1 MDFTKPYNRAEWIDF
16 LETRFMPND
25 FNINVEENIHV
36 EHKYDY
42 IKEVNYLG
50 ESERLGVKVYEI
62 KHISAYDP
70 RISLTRESF
79 KLMSSYGESK
89 ALVLF
94 TTPKDK
100 NYRFSLIT
108 IDLTIEEG
116 KIKEEISNPK
126 RYSFILGED
135 TKIHT
140 PKEYLVEKGRVINFE
155 DLKNRFSIEVVNKEF
170 YDKIA
175 ILFTKLT
182 GGIRTIGNR
191 NEEFKPKLRLPS
203 GQDHEALQRFAVR
216 LIGRIVFCWFLK
228 KKKSDKNKIALVQED
243 ILSVQAIEKNNNY
256 YHKVLEPLFFEVLN
270 TEIEERK
277 EFIKEDEKWKNV
289 PFLNGGLFDPNL
301 HQDFYEIDE
310 NLNRSKYENTL
321 KVPDE
326 RLKELFEIFE
336 TYNFTIDEN
345 TSVDIDLSVDP
356 EMLGRIF
363 ENLLAEINP
372 QTEKTA
378 RKATG
383 SYYTPR
389 PIVEY
394 MVDESLIQYLIT
406 KLSPLERGGSD
417 LSESGCVTALEQKI
431 RNLLNYTIEDSSLND
446 EETEQVIDAL
456 DEIKILDPACGSGAF
471 PMGILQKMLL
481 ILEKVDPDSMN
492 WLIRQLD
499 KISNPAVK
507 KAVEEELM
515 NKDWKY
521 IHKMGIIQNAIY
533 GVDIQPIAV
542 ELSKL
547 RFSLQLLLMKK
558 LMKVKIIEG

>member
-1 MDFTKPYNRAEWIDF
+1 
-16 LETRFMPND
+16 
-25 FNINVEENIHV
+25 
-36 EHKYDY
+36 
-42 IKEVNYLG
+42 
-50 ESERLGVKVYEI
+50 
-62 KHISAYDP
+62 
-70 RISLTRESF
+70 
-79 KLMSSYGESK
+79 
-89 ALVLF
+89 
-94 TTPKDK
+94 
-100 NYRFSLIT
+100 
-108 IDLTIEEG
+108 
-116 KIKEEISNPK
+116 
-126 RYSFILGED
+126 
-135 TKIHT
+135 
-140 PKEYLVEKGRVINFE
+140 
-155 DLKNRFSIEVVNKEF
+155 
-170 YDKIA
+170 
-175 ILFTKLT
+175 
-182 GGIRTIGNR
+182 
-191 NEEFKPKLRLPS
+191 LPS